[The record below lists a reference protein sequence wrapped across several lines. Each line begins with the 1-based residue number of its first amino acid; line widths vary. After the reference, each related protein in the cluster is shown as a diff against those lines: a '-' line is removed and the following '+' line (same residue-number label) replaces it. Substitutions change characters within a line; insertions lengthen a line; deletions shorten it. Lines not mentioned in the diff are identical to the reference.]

1 MIQRKKLVFTFFYK
15 CFYIQNCFKP
25 NNLGKFSKNGKTTYN
40 KKIQNKLFNIT
51 ISIEKVTEL
60 LKLFQ
65 SCNICRHCLV
75 QIE

>member
-51 ISIEKVTEL
+51 ISYLT
-60 LKLFQ
+60 
-65 SCNICRHCLV
+65 
-75 QIE
+75 